1 MWSMNHVMR
10 ESLRRRFVFGYTIE
24 DTNMRLW
31 FLSRSDVLV
40 CEHFNFLT
48 VRT

>member
-24 DTNMRLW
+24 DTIMRLW
-31 FLSRSDVLV
+31 FLSRSDVFV
-40 CEHFNFLT
+40 CEHFDFLT
-48 VRT
+48 VCT